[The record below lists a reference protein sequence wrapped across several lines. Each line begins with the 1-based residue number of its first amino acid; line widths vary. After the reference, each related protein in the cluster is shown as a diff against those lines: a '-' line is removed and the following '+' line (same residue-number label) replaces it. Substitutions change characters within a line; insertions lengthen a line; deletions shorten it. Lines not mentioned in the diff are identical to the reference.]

1 MTPDMTILIVS
12 IAWFL
17 GGFVNGV
24 SGMGAAMVALPIVA
38 GFMDMSEAVP
48 SSCLVTCIVA
58 GYVAWM
64 YRRSCRM
71 ASVWPMLLGL
81 PPRSASWRMG
91 AQICSGNMATGG
103 ARQLVARLYALAIP
117 VYPVRST

>member
-48 SSCLVTCIVA
+48 SQLPCHLHRSRLCGMDVSPQLPHGFSMA
-58 GYVAWM
+58 NAAW
-64 YRRSCRM
+64 
-71 ASVWPMLLGL
+71 L

>member
-71 ASVWPMLLGL
+71 A
-81 PPRSASWRMG
+81 ASPE
-91 AQICSGNMATGG
+91 C
-103 ARQLVARLYALAIP
+103 
-117 VYPVRST
+117 

>member
-58 GYVAWM
+58 GYVAM
-64 YRRSCRM
+64 DVSPQLPHGFSM
-71 ASVWPMLLGL
+71 ANAAWL

>member
-58 GYVAWM
+58 GYVAAAAWLQ
-64 YRRSCRM
+64 YGQCCLA
-71 ASVWPMLLGL
+71 ASPE
-81 PPRSASWRMG
+81 
-91 AQICSGNMATGG
+91 C
-103 ARQLVARLYALAIP
+103 
-117 VYPVRST
+117 